1 MSVSDAKW
9 DRIRITVKANAGII
23 NRLKKRGKDTMA
35 KKMTR
40 EMEWRSQGMLY
51 AYNVAKTDGVEALEK
66 DIRLRGFLRAPL
78 TYTEKELNEFWHELS
93 KNLYSTMM
101 TVTCMALH
109 DSFGYGKKRIKAFKE
124 KFDKITETAN
134 NLDYLGDHYVTL
146 ADYAE
151 YLNEECD
158 LGIDTERVAIA
169 QESYDEKSE
178 SYHAANIEE
187 VLKVLRDGGY
197 EDASEF
203 LEGKLM

>member
-1 MSVSDAKW
+1 M
-9 DRIRITVKANAGII
+9 II
-23 NRLKKRGKDTMA
+23 
-35 KKMTR
+35 
-40 EMEWRSQGMLY
+40 
-51 AYNVAKTDGVEALEK
+51 
-66 DIRLRGFLRAPL
+66 
-78 TYTEKELNEFWHELS
+78 H
-93 KNLYSTMM
+93 
-101 TVTCMALH
+101 LH

-124 KFDKITETAN
+124 KFDKITETAT